1 MVQPVQDNQT
11 TRSPYS
17 RRNGEHPWLWLGL
30 MGGSVAVHA
39 VLIASAFPFFDRL
52 LSPPSETGAIP
63 VEWVELPPIDQ
74 SPPQEPPPPVPETSQ
89 PEPDAPATEPPPQ
102 KVVGDITGQ
111 TGVQPLPQAEQTPI
125 GYQPEVPPVQPTQPE
140 VPPSPEPLPPEQT
153 TETPGSN
160 QEVPESSQSST
171 LQPPQAAA
179 NDTTNPFPTIPIDQA
194 PPDLSERLEIPTEP
208 IDPATLSQT
217 DINPEAPTAVF
228 LAILTVVPVST
239 AGEPAPT
246 PSEITS
252 RNISDPTTS
261 PCISFINPEILR
273 SLEITLTGDVLLLPT
288 GEVNQVELRDPTD
301 NPAYNELAECVV
313 RSWNF
318 NITSPPPTGDPTASD
333 PNSSDPNPPNSDLI
347 PLQVQ
352 LTITRQPLIP

>member
-11 TRSPYS
+11 ARSSYS

-39 VLIASAFPFFDRL
+39 VLIVSAFPFFDRL
-52 LSPPSETGAIP
+52 LSPPIETGSIP
-63 VEWVELPPIDQ
+63 VEWVELPPIEQ
-74 SPPQEPPPPVPETSQ
+74 SLAQEPPPPVPETSQ
-89 PEPDAPATEPPPQ
+89 PEPATPATEPPPQ

-125 GYQPEVPPVQPTQPE
+125 GYQPEVQAEEEISVPPVQPPQPE

-153 TETPGSN
+153 TETPGGN
-160 QEVPESSQSST
+160 QEVPESPQSST

-179 NDTTNPFPTIPIDQA
+179 SDTTNPFPTIPIDQA

-228 LAILTVVPVST
+228 LAILTVVPVAA

-252 RNISDPTTS
+252 RNISDPATS

-273 SLEITLTGDVLLLPT
+273 SLEITLTADVLLLPT
-288 GEVNQVELRDPTD
+288 GEVNQVELRDLTD

-318 NITSPPPTGDPTASD
+318 NIASPPTPNDPTISD
-333 PNSSDPNPPNSDLI
+333 PNS
-347 PLQVQ
+347 
-352 LTITRQPLIP
+352 